1 MSNKPDR
8 RVTLLQDTAA
18 ISLVAALACGLSS
31 QANASRPESES
42 NAAPHTLASR
52 VATIVEWVRAGE
64 PVLLRN
70 LPPETKMAQFRNR

>member
-8 RVTLLQDTAA
+8 RVILLQDAAA

-31 QANASRPESES
+31 QANASRPESEPKV
-42 NAAPHTLASR
+42 APPTLASR

-64 PVLLRN
+64 PALLRD
-70 LPPETKMAQFRNR
+70 LPPQAKMAQFRNR

>member
-1 MSNKPDR
+1 
-8 RVTLLQDTAA
+8 
-18 ISLVAALACGLSS
+18 LSS
-31 QANASRPESES
+31 QAHASRPESES

-64 PVLLRN
+64 PALLRN